1 MKILVISKC
10 PTHPTTA
17 GNRNFIK
24 AQCELLLTL
33 GHDVH
38 FLYVQELPL
47 TRKGSCISDMCK
59 YWGNKLHIYDYKWAQ
74 KVLTCVVARF
84 RRYCCNGFYK
94 RFDQYPFRL
103 HSLVRKI
110 QQKEQF
116 DCCIVQYYYLAKL
129 FKYVHFPLEGL
140 VTHDYF
146 AYKNLHV
153 GNNDVRQITAHEEA
167 MALQCCP
174 HLFALNTGEAE
185 YFKRLAPCSEV
196 YNVFSAY
203 QYHPQPIKSNH
214 DILFLSGPNVYN
226 INGLRWF
233 LGKIFPDIQ
242 QAFPDVR
249 LRIAGAIC
257 KELKDLE
264 GKENIE
270 LVGLVDSPDVFYA
283 SADVAINP
291 TYQGTGLK
299 IKTFEAISYDKVVL
313 AHPHSKVGI
322 FQQDSAPLFAS
333 VEPKEWIDFLRTI
346 WNNPDQINKIKSND
360 GSYIRCM
367 NDFVESEYKR
377 FFSYKKISEIQKK
390 EDLLYK

>member
-1 MKILVISKC
+1 MKILVVSKC

-24 AQCELLLTL
+24 MQCELLKQL
-33 GHDVH
+33 GHNVN
-38 FLYVQELPL
+38 FLYIQELSLRNKKSFIP
-47 TRKGSCISDMCK
+47 DMRK
-59 YWGNKLHIYDYKWAQ
+59 YWGDKLYIYDYSFPQ
-74 KVLTCVVARF
+74 KMLTCIVARV
-84 RRYCCNGFYK
+84 RKYYYSGYLK

-110 QQKEQF
+110 QQQEQF

-146 AYKNLHV
+146 AYKNLHI
-153 GNNDVRQITAHEEA
+153 GNNNVQQITAHEEA

-174 HLFALNTGEAE
+174 HIFALNTGEAE

-196 YNVFSAY
+196 YNVFSSY
-203 QYHPQPIKSNH
+203 QYHSQPIKGNH
-214 DILFLSGPNVYN
+214 DILFLSGPNNFN

-233 LGKIFPDIQ
+233 LNNVFPCIQ

-257 KELKDLE
+257 QELNDLKEVD
-264 GKENIE
+264 NIE
-270 LVGLVDSPDVFYA
+270 LVGQVDSPDAFYA

-322 FQQDSAPLFAS
+322 YQQDNAPLFTS
-333 VEPKEWIDFLRTI
+333 VKPKEWVDFLKTI
-346 WNNPDQINKIKSND
+346 WDDFDQINKIKLNNEL
-360 GSYIRCM
+360 YIKNM
-367 NDFVESEYKR
+367 NDFVVSEYKR
-377 FFSYKKISEIQKK
+377 FFSKEIC
-390 EDLLYK
+390 